1 MATIKLN
8 RALVLDTYGFHA
20 VNEIVEVADEHLV
33 GIVSQHGSDVSVISG
48 PATGK
53 KGKPKDTPPPEE
65 ESQKT
70 AEETQQSDPPESD
83 ITTPPLTGHAEGD
96 TQTETTGAATTGT
109 VGSVPN
115 LTPNHKR

>member
-20 VNEIVEVADEHLV
+20 VNEILEVADEHVAHLLA
-33 GIVSQHGSDVSVISG
+33 QHGNDVSLVNG

-53 KGKPKDTPPPEE
+53 KGKLKESPPPEE
-65 ESQKT
+65 EQQKT

-83 ITTPPLTGHAEGD
+83 VTTPPPTGDAEGD

-115 LTPNHKR
+115 FTPNHKR